1 MIICSLYEKNMIK
14 NIVFDIGAV
23 LVGYNPNDYAV
34 KNNMSIDKLYKAHD
48 ILVHTKEWREYL
60 DGNIENQE
68 ILDNLIKNNPEF
80 SDEYKLLILKE
91 NNEHITYEIK
101 ENTKLLK
108 ELSNEYN
115 IYLLSN
121 ITKET
126 MESFKEIYDF
136 VKNTKGGVY
145 SYEAHIGKPNR
156 KIYDLLFSKYNLN
169 PNECIFIDDKLH
181 NIEMANELGMIGI
194 QYTNYNELVKKL
206 GGKLN

>member
-34 KNNMSIDKLYKAHD
+34 KNNMSIDKLNKAHD